1 MDSQKQVIKEI
12 SLKSALTVSSSVESP
27 YALHVEEESYGL
39 TEKLGS
45 INVQGL
51 WTTINLK
58 TVTNYLQFHKLY
70 ASLGNYLE
78 LIFEVKNFI

>member
-12 SLKSALTVSSSVESP
+12 SLKNVLTVSSLVESP

-39 TEKLGS
+39 MEKLGS

-58 TVTNYLQFHKLY
+58 IVTNYLRFHKLY

-78 LIFEVKNFI
+78 LIF